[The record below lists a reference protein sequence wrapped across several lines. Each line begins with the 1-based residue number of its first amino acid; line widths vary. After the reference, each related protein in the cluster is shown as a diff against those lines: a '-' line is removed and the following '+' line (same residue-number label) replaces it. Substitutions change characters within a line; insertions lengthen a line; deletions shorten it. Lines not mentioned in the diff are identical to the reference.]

1 MITTPE
7 ALQEVVER
15 ARAADVVALDTEFVW
30 ERTFYPRLGVVQ
42 VGLSSEEV
50 YLIDTVALPDLLPL
64 GALLADASVVKI
76 LHDAVQDLTILRR
89 ATGAAPLNVFDSQRA
104 SGLVGLGA
112 SISLQDLVAEATG
125 ITLPKGETRT
135 DWCKRPL
142 SEKQIAYAE
151 DDVRHMP
158 ALHAWLLD
166 KAQSAG
172 RAGWIVEEMQR
183 YDDPSLFADPDPRA
197 QFERVKARGVGALSD
212 AQRAVL
218 REVTAWRE
226 DEARSSDKT
235 RRSVLADDT
244 LVEIARRL
252 PERPPQL
259 SKRMM
264 GERERALYGEAIIE
278 AVERGL
284 AVPVDERPRGPRRRP
299 DEERIAARVQV
310 VHAGIAGRCMRE
322 GVDPRIIATKA
333 EIRALLIAGN
343 DRKDHDHS
351 ILSGWRRA
359 FIGDDVLALMTGEA
373 SVGLGGHGDWPD
385 FVV

>member
-42 VGLSSEEV
+42 VGLSEKEV
-50 YLIDTVALPDLLPL
+50 YLLDTVALNDLAPL
-64 GALLADASVVKI
+64 GALLADSRVVKI

-89 ATGAAPLNVFDSQRA
+89 ATGVAPLNVFDSQRA
-104 SGLVGLGA
+104 SGLVRLGA
-112 SISLQDLVAEATG
+112 SISLRDLVAEVTG

-158 ALHAWLLD
+158 NLYTWLLD

-183 YDDPSLFADPDPRA
+183 YDDPSLYATPDPRT
-197 QFERVKARGVGALSD
+197 QFERVKARGVGGLSD

-226 DEARSSDKT
+226 EEARSSDKT
-235 RRSVLADDT
+235 RRNVLADDA
-244 LVEIARRL
+244 LVEIAKRL
-252 PERPPQL
+252 PERPQQL
-259 SKRMM
+259 SKRIM
-264 GERERALYGEAIIE
+264 GDRERTLYGEAIIE

-284 AVPVDERPRGPRRRP
+284 AVPANERPRSPRRRP

-322 GVDPRIIATKA
+322 GIDPRIISTKA
-333 EIRALLIAGN
+333 EIRALIIAGN
-343 DRKDHDHS
+343 DRKDRDHL
-351 ILSGWRRA
+351 ILTGWRRA
-359 FIGDDVLALMTGEA
+359 FIGNDVLALLEGEA
-373 SVGLGGHGDWPD
+373 SVGLGSHDDWPE